1 MLALRFFGL
10 VLPYALVALIAR
22 YGWRHINP
30 HSIGLGLQCVL
41 TLADCGM
48 LLVVDDWTVS
58 SIQFWVQDNG
68 PGLTAEQQS
77 QLFTQFTRLHQVRVE
92 GHGLG
97 LSIVQRIVTK
107 LGGEVGVESV
117 VGQGSRFWFT
127 LPCA

>member
-1 MLALRFFGL
+1 
-10 VLPYALVALIAR
+10 
-22 YGWRHINP
+22 
-30 HSIGLGLQCVL
+30 
-41 TLADCGM
+41 M